1 MDWYDQVQVNDLKI
15 TLMPAVHWSKRTLT
29 DDNKTLWGSF
39 LIEYKDKKIFFSC
52 DTGYG
57 NIYKD
62 LGEKYGPID
71 LTFINI
77 GAYDFRPM
85 FEKSIYHSTP
95 EEALKIGRDLKSK
108 KVLGMHW
115 GTAILSLENPFEPPV
130 RFKNATNMYGYHKD
144 DAIIFKIGEV
154 QKLEDLL

>member
-1 MDWYDQVQVNDLKI
+1 LDWYDQAQVNDLKI

-39 LIEYKDKKIFFSC
+39 LIEYKDKKIFFAC

-95 EEALKIGRDLKSK
+95 EEALNIGQDLKSK

-115 GTAILSLENPFEPPV
+115 GTAILSLEDPFEPPV

-144 DAIIFKIGEV
+144 DAIIL
-154 QKLEDLL
+154 KLEKFKN